1 MSAPAA
7 AGSPGAQTAPVAQQ
21 PTPRAKPRWPWIA
34 ATIVILGFV
43 AIVLVTIFVP
53 RANVSTDDA
62 RVMAH
67 YATIAPRV
75 SGQITSVLVNDNQM
89 VKAGGVLAVLDDRD
103 YRTAI
108 DQAQAQLDTGLAQ
121 VADVEASINRQPA
134 VIDQNDAQVRQA
146 QARVGL
152 AQANAQRYGNLAA
165 SGSGSRQDQQ
175 QANAALRE
183 EQSRVE
189 ETQAA
194 VRASQHQL
202 AILRAQHQA
211 ALAAV
216 EAARANLAQAQ
227 LNLGYTR
234 ITAPVDGMIG
244 ERSAER
250 GNYVGPGSALMVVV
264 PLGETYVEAN
274 YREVDL
280 QHMFPGQRVRIHVD
294 AYDVNFDGIVDSIP
308 PTTGALFAPVGPEN
322 ATGNFT
328 KIVQRLPV
336 KIVFAANQPGVRHL
350 RIGLSVE
357 TTVRT
362 DFADVLGNR
371 DIDVAASEHP

>member
-1 MSAPAA
+1 MSAPVA
-7 AGSPGAQTAPVAQQ
+7 AGAPGAQTSLAPQQ
-21 PTPRAKPRWPWIA
+21 DTPRAKPFWPWIA
-34 ATIVILGFV
+34 AAVVILGFF
-43 AIVLVTIFVP
+43 ATVLVTIFVP
-53 RANVSTDDA
+53 RANVTTDDA

-67 YATIAPRV
+67 YATIAPRI
-75 SGQITSVLVNDNQM
+75 SGQIMSVPVNDNQM
-89 VKAGGVLAVLDDRD
+89 VKAGQVLAILDDRD

-108 DQAQAQLDTGLAQ
+108 DQAQAQFDQGLAQ
-121 VADVEASINRQPA
+121 VADADAATNRQPA

-146 QARVGL
+146 QARAAL
-152 AQANAQRYGNLAA
+152 AQANARRYGNLAA

-175 QANAALRE
+175 QADAALRE
-183 EQSRVE
+183 EQSKVD

-216 EAARANLAQAQ
+216 EAARANLAQAT

-234 ITAPVDGMIG
+234 IIAPVDGMIG
-244 ERSAER
+244 ERSAEP

-264 PLGETYVEAN
+264 PLGETYIEAN
-274 YREVDL
+274 YREMEL
-280 QHMFPGQRVRIHVD
+280 QHMRPGQRVRIHVD
-294 AYDVNFDGIVDSIP
+294 AYDVDLDGIVDSVP
-308 PTTGALFAPVGPEN
+308 PATGALFAPVGPEN

-336 KIVFAANQPGVRHL
+336 KIVFAANQPGLRHL
-350 RIGLSVE
+350 RIGMSVE
-357 TTVRT
+357 TTVHT
-362 DFADVLGNR
+362 GFADVISGR
-371 DIDVAASEHP
+371 DIDIAASGRP